1 MAAQP
6 PVRAAGHDA
15 WSPYDGYAA
24 PPSSF
29 AVPHPAGAA
38 GRADAAPVGPVVLG
52 HPGCDA
58 VTAMQ
63 RLVCEAMAQGKDAV
77 DPDTLAEQV
86 NQ

>member
-1 MAAQP
+1 M
-6 PVRAAGHDA
+6 
-15 WSPYDGYAA
+15 
-24 PPSSF
+24 
-29 AVPHPAGAA
+29 
-38 GRADAAPVGPVVLG
+38 VLG
-52 HPGCDA
+52 HAGCDA